1 MLRRQPARPSGV
13 ARALALAFTI
23 LLILPAV
30 ASAGSPLCTP
40 EQGQAFIDQGDLNR
54 AVHEFSC
61 VIDANPTEV
70 DGYVGRAEAMLL
82 LGRFSAA
89 FDDYNTGITAL
100 VLPVHPDAFA
110 TIYSAYATRLAS
122 APNSIPALTGAG
134 FVRWVNFDY
143 AQAVQ
148 YVNRLL
154 DVQPDNVFGVLFR
167 GSSRLLQ
174 GKTTA
179 KGVADLDNAIALA
192 PTNPSV
198 RHIVADA
205 YTYGLFDPERA
216 AAEATLALGWGLDPE
231 RVSVLPNPAPEVPQ
245 LPPREELRAE
255 LGLDGRLLAFAGRL
269 GPQKS
274 LDVALEAVAAVP
286 GVTLAIAGDGPDR
299 ADLERHAQELGL
311 GERARFLGGLPRDRV
326 LRLFR
331 AADAALLS
339 SSWENFPHTVVEAL
353 AVGTPVVS
361 TAVGGVP
368 EVVADGENG
377 LLVPPGD
384 PAALAAALAR
394 LLDDDALRERLGR
407 AAAPSVAGLGEEATF
422 ARIEEELLRA
432 AAA

>member
-134 FVRWVNFDY
+134 FVRWVDFDY

-216 AAEATLALGWGLDPE
+216 AAEATLALDWGLDTPRVHAILAASSNALGDTVAAAEHIE
-231 RVSVLPNPAPEVPQ
+231 RHLDLVTTELVATAPMAAGTSISVDLVPGRTYAIPLPVTTGSTISISTGSPDMWDTI
-245 LPPREELRAE
+245 
-255 LGLDGRLLAFAGRL
+255 GLLL
-269 GPQKS
+269 GPDGS
-274 LDVALEAVAAVP
+274 PVLGTDDDDGDFAAFDHVATASGTYVFHVTSFEAIS
-286 GVTLAIAGDGPDR
+286 T
-299 ADLERHAQELGL
+299 
-311 GERARFLGGLPRDRV
+311 GE
-326 LRLFR
+326 
-331 AADAALLS
+331 
-339 SSWENFPHTVVEAL
+339 
-353 AVGTPVVS
+353 
-361 TAVGGVP
+361 
-368 EVVADGENG
+368 
-377 LLVPPGD
+377 LLV
-384 PAALAAALAR
+384 
-394 LLDDDALRERLGR
+394 ER
-407 AAAPSVAGLGEEATF
+407 S
-422 ARIEEELLRA
+422 
-432 AAA
+432 